1 MKTSA
6 APAEGLRDL
15 VINALNDRKA
25 NQIKV
30 IDVTTLPEITDYMV
44 IASGGSSRHIRSLVD
59 QILYSAK
66 DAGINVLG
74 VEGLPHGDWILIDL
88 GEVVVHLMR
97 PEART
102 FYELE
107 RLWEGISDSQVDVA
121 DKPNPKAETSKS

>member
-30 IDVTTLPEITDYMV
+30 IDVTTLTEITDYMV

-74 VEGLPHGDWILIDL
+74 AEGLPHGDWILIDL

-107 RLWEGISDSQVDVA
+107 RIWEGISDSQVDVA

>member
-1 MKTSA
+1 VKTLT

-30 IDVTTLPEITDYMV
+30 INVATLTEITDYMV
-44 IASGGSSRHIRSLVD
+44 IASGGSLRHMRSLVD

-66 DAGINVLG
+66 GEGINVLG
-74 VEGLPHGDWILIDL
+74 VEGLPHGDWILVDL
-88 GEVVVHLMR
+88 GEVVVHLMK
-97 PEART
+97 PEARA

-107 RLWEGISDSQVDVA
+107 RLWEGISDPHA
-121 DKPNPKAETSKS
+121 

>member
-1 MKTSA
+1 MKTLT

-30 IDVTTLPEITDYMV
+30 INVATLTEITDYMV
-44 IASGGSSRHIRSLVD
+44 IASGGSLRHMRSLVD

-66 DAGINVLG
+66 GEGINVLG
-74 VEGLPHGDWILIDL
+74 VEGLPHGDWILVDL
-88 GEVVVHLMR
+88 GEVVVHLMK
-97 PEART
+97 PEARA

-107 RLWEGISDSQVDVA
+107 RLWEGCLLYTSDAA
-121 DKPNPKAETSKS
+121 DE